1 MSALIAGYCR
11 HMRAGGYAPHT
22 TIEDRRK
29 LLIRLDRELP
39 MGLDRCTTEEL
50 EDFLAR
56 FDCRSTQR
64 SYYAGIVGYFRW
76 ACDPRDPQLDYDPAA
91 GLRRPKPVRHVPKPV
106 TDDQLR
112 HALTHLPD
120 PWRTYVTLAAY
131 AGARCGEIATIHR
144 EEITERRIRITGKGG
159 KTRVLMTHPQVWQ
172 SVRHFPAGRIARRIN
187 DDQAP
192 TPDYVSSRTI
202 LKLQQI
208 GLNGIT
214 LHMFR
219 HWYGTTML
227 RPREF
232 GGGGAS
238 LRCVQENLGHESVT
252 STAIYT
258 LVSDEERDAGIA
270 ALPTFT
276 SDPC

>member
-1 MSALIAGYCR
+1 
-11 HMRAGGYAPHT
+11 MRAGGYASQT
-22 TIEDRRK
+22 TVDDRRK
-29 LLIRLDRELP
+29 LLVRLDRELP
-39 MGLDRCTTEEL
+39 CGLDRCTTEEL

-56 FDCRSTQR
+56 FEARATQR

-76 ACDPRDPQLDYDPAA
+76 ACDPANPQLDYDPAA

-106 TDDQLR
+106 TDEQLR
-112 HALTHLPD
+112 EALARLD
-120 PWRTYVTLAAY
+120 EPWRTYVRLAAF
-131 AGARCGEIATIHR
+131 AGARCGEIATIER
-144 EEITERRIRITGKGG
+144 EAITRDRIRILGKGG
-159 KTRVLMTHPQVWQ
+159 KTRSLKTHPEIWR
-172 SVRHFPAGRIARRIN
+172 SVQHFPAGRIARRIG
-187 DDQAP
+187 DDLPP
-192 TPDYVSSRTI
+192 TSDYISSRTI
-202 LKLQQI
+202 LKLRQI
-208 GLNGIT
+208 GLERIT

-219 HWYGTTML
+219 HWFGTTML

-270 ALPTFT
+270 ALPSFT
-276 SDPC
+276 STPI